1 MVAFQ
6 VAVQRAPAGVGSA
19 AGVLS
24 SVEANAV
31 VARRGRIVVSFMFA
45 IQ

>member
-19 AGVLS
+19 GGVCS
-24 SVEANAV
+24 SVEAKTA

-45 IQ
+45 I